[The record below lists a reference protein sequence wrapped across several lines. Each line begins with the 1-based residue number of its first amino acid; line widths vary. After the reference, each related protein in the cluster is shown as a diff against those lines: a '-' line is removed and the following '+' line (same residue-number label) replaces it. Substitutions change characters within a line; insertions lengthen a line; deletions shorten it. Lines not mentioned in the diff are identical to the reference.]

1 MTGWPT
7 TAPVLS
13 DGVVTLRA
21 HRAADI
27 DAVWAQCQ
35 DPEIQRWTSVPLPYE
50 RANAEYFVTVA
61 LPSGWQAP
69 LGTKGFAIEALDAGR
84 PRFAGTVELRPD
96 GTRGAEVGFGLAP
109 WARGRGVMARALRI
123 ALRWAF
129 GVVGIEVVLWRA
141 PVGNWASRRVAW
153 ACGFQVEGAV
163 RGLLESRGVRSDGW
177 VGSLRR
183 GEEMQ
188 SRGPWLDV
196 PEIHGERVH
205 LRPWRDED
213 VPRMVEV
220 VLRPGVPALAVAPAP
235 AVRAGGRRSLPAA
248 RSGPPPPRGRR
259 WAGALADPATGTSL
273 GSVDAVRAGPARS
286 RGRDR
291 LLLNPDA
298 RGRGLMTDAVR
309 MVVRHA
315 VLPVADGGL
324 GLPRLSVRAATGNV
338 PSCRVAEAAGFRRL
352 GVQRAVDPQPDGP
365 ADDLVCYDL
374 LASEVGRRLGR
385 LAGQRAGQPGSEV
398 AGPGDPDLGQPEP
411 PGEVAQLLRQLAR
424 GVGRRIGLGVG
435 GVDPQH
441 ARRRR
446 SPIGRT

>member
-7 TAPVLS
+7 SAPVLS

-35 DPEIQRWTSVPLPYE
+35 DPQIQRWTGVPSPYE
-50 RANAEYFVTVA
+50 RAHAEHFVTVA

-96 GTRGAEVGFGLAP
+96 RTRGAEVGFGLAP
-109 WARGRGVMARALRI
+109 WARGRGVMARALRT

-129 GVVGIEVVLWRA
+129 GVAGADVVLWRA

-153 ACGFQVEGAV
+153 ACGFQVEGTV

-188 SRGPWLDV
+188 PRGPWLDV
-196 PEIHGERVH
+196 PEIRGGRVD

-213 VPRMVEV
+213 TPRMVESCSDP
-220 VLRPGVPALAVAPAP
+220 L
-235 AVRAGGRRSLPAA
+235 S
-248 RSGPPPPRGRR
+248 RR
-259 WAGALADPATGTSL
+259 WLPHLPRPYGPADAEAFLLRIRTGAAEGSALGWSLADPADGRSL
-273 GSVDAVRAGPARS
+273 GSLTLFGL
-286 RGRDR
+286 DR
-291 LLLNPDA
+291 VGHEAELGYLLHPDA
-298 RGRGLMTDAVR
+298 RGRGLMTAAVR
-309 MVVRHA
+309 MAVRHA
-315 VLPVADGGL
+315 VAPAADGGL
-324 GLPRLSVRAATGNV
+324 GLPRLSLRAAARNV

-352 GVQRAVDPQPDGP
+352 GVQRAVDPQPDGA
-365 ADDLVCYDL
+365 ADDLACYDL
-374 LASEVGRRLGR
+374 LAAEVT
-385 LAGQRAGQPGSEV
+385 A
-398 AGPGDPDLGQPEP
+398 
-411 PGEVAQLLRQLAR
+411 
-424 GVGRRIGLGVG
+424 
-435 GVDPQH
+435 
-441 ARRRR
+441 
-446 SPIGRT
+446 